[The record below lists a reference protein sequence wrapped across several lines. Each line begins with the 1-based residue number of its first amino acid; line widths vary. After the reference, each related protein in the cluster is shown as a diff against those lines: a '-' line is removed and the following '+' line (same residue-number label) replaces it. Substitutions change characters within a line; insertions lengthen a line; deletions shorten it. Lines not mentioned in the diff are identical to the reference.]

1 MRRRNPLALA
11 TRWIAP
17 SLLFL
22 VVGVTGPCSTGQQNR
37 PERNPVGGY
46 TIEVSAA
53 GGEFVTTTI
62 GPDGEGCERFSGS
75 EDAERTCF
83 ISKLLNPWSIGGEAY
98 GELNDRHTPAL
109 DALIWRARA
118 NADAS
123 VCAAGGLTGPFLQE
137 CERDAVADDYEYSA
151 GTFRVRVPI
160 GGAQPAP
167 APSR

>member
-17 SLLFL
+17 SLLFV

-46 TIEVSAA
+46 TIEVSVAE
-53 GGEFVTTTI
+53 GEFSSATI
-62 GPDGEGCERFSGS
+62 GSEGEGCERFVGH
-75 EDAERTCF
+75 EDAERVCY
-83 ISKLLNPWSIGGEAY
+83 ISTNLIPTLIGGEAY

-123 VCAAGGLTGPFLQE
+123 VCAQGGLTGAFLEE

-160 GGAQPAP
+160 GGAQSS
-167 APSR
+167 PSPTP